1 MPEAKHFAVTEWHSP
16 LTVILSRQAKDP
28 PSHARHFAFTK
39 RHTDTKEILHSL
51 ALPQDGV
58 MG

>member
-28 PSHARHFAFTK
+28 PSQRPALRLHGAPSLYTW
-39 RHTDTKEILHSL
+39 EILRKL
-51 ALPQDGV
+51 RMTQRDG
-58 MG
+58 